1 MERVVTLYPIDGR
14 APQRLEGERGRPVH
28 WSADERQLLLAAP
41 DLFRARLY
49 HRDLATG
56 RIEPW
61 RTVAPTDPTG
71 VMNIQQVLVDRDERS
86 YVYQYIRGLN
96 DLYLVRDLR

>member
-1 MERVVTLYPIDGR
+1 
-14 APQRLEGERGRPVH
+14 
-28 WSADERQLLLAAP
+28 LLLSAP

-49 HRDLATG
+49 HHDLVTG

-61 RTVAPTDPTG
+61 RTVAPADPTG
-71 VMNIQQVLVDRDERS
+71 VMNIAQVLVDRDERS
-86 YVYQYIRGLN
+86 YVYQYTRGLN